1 MLTLDQMK
9 DLIKTVDQSSVD
21 RFKFE
26 AEGMKVLVEKTA
38 ANGLSSER
46 IQVGET
52 PENQESI
59 SAAAAVQKE
68 KVDKEASSSTD
79 KEQHRVL
86 APMVGTYY
94 SRSNPDAEPFVQVG
108 TKVEENQVL
117 CVLEAMKLFNEIH
130 SEVCGEIVEILA
142 EDGQLIEYGQPI
154 FVIKKVD

>member
-38 ANGLSSER
+38 ASGKSSER
-46 IQVGET
+46 IQVEET

-59 SAAAAVQKE
+59 SAAAAAQKE
-68 KVDKEASSSTD
+68 KIDKEASSSTD
-79 KEQHRVL
+79 EDKHRVI

-108 TKVEENQVL
+108 TKVEEDQVL

-130 SEVCGEIVEILA
+130 SEVSGEIVEILA
-142 EDGQLIEYGQPI
+142 EEGQLIEYGQPI
-154 FVIKKVD
+154 FVIKTVD